1 MIEPWSAEAILT
13 DLGTACIGGELHL
26 FERVDSTN
34 DLAVQH
40 GLRGGREG
48 AVFVAEAQ
56 ERGRGRRGRAWYS
69 PPGCGIYCSVL
80 LAPGG
85 EPERLGLLSLMTGV
99 ALAEALASC
108 GDFPVRLKWPN
119 DLILGGRKLGGI
131 LCELQQVSEGG
142 WFVVV
147 GFGINVT
154 LPECGGAANLS
165 PEVRRRATALCAEGR
180 REVSRVAVLRACL
193 RRLDAWY
200 RRYRG
205 GDLAG
210 IVPAWKRR
218 AILLG
223 EEVEVYSGAQVLRG
237 IAREIDAGGAL
248 LLEMADGAL
257 QRIVAG
263 DVETSPAREAAAA
276 ACRPTPRPGGGGLS
290 ADQAG
295 R

>member
-1 MIEPWSAEAILT
+1 MIDPWSAEAILT
-13 DLGTACIGGELHL
+13 DLGTACIGSELHL
-26 FERVDSTN
+26 FDRVASTN

-48 AVFVAEAQ
+48 AVFLAEAQ
-56 ERGRGRRGRAWYS
+56 ERGRGRRGRAWHS

-80 LAPGG
+80 LAPAG

-108 GDFPVRLKWPN
+108 GDYPVRLKWPN
-119 DLILGGRKLGGI
+119 DLILDGRKLGGI
-131 LCELQQVSEGG
+131 LCELRQAPEGG

-154 LPECGGAANLS
+154 LPANGAPADL
-165 PEVRRRATALCAEGR
+165 PPQVRRGATALGAAGR
-180 REVSRVAVLRACL
+180 GTVSRTAVLRACL

-200 RRYRG
+200 LRYRKG
-205 GDLAG
+205 ALAD
-210 IVPAWKRR
+210 IVSAWKRR
-218 AILLG
+218 ATLLG
-223 EEVEVYSGAQVLRG
+223 EEVWVCAGAQLLQG
-237 IAREIDAGGAL
+237 IARDVDDSGAL
-248 LLEMADGAL
+248 LLELADGAV

-263 DVETSPAREAAAA
+263 DVDAPPALEAAAT
-276 ACRPTPRPGGGGLS
+276 ACQPTPRPGGGGLS